1 MEDLAASDP
10 VDQPFQVR
18 DCTIIT
24 RMGGVDTAMNLRE
37 LRERV
42 AAIPV
47 ECIFHHFHETLIRP
61 TFDDPEF
68 RNDFAVWASRHLR
81 DRVLAERLG
90 ILNPYSFEDFEQLR
104 ATIIDIID
112 ERLSEIPFIP
122 WVPKG
127 QEFHFMRAAT
137 VIFDTGVVLCTPGD
151 LLEHIPKMSL
161 STIYYHFV
169 EARRR
174 TPNRSDDFTAWLQ
187 GLTESPLEIIQ
198 ALERIDFYFLNL
210 TELKAKLVKT
220 AKNFNQEE
228 LQHGSIAESV

>member
-1 MEDLAASDP
+1 
-10 VDQPFQVR
+10 
-18 DCTIIT
+18 
-24 RMGGVDTAMNLRE
+24 MGGVDTAMNLRE
-37 LRERV
+37 LRERIAV
-42 AAIPV
+42 IPV
-47 ECIFHHFHETLIRP
+47 ECIFHHFYETLIRP

-68 RNDFAVWASRHLR
+68 RNDFAIWASRHLR

-112 ERLSEIPFIP
+112 ERLSEIPHIP

-127 QEFHFMRAAT
+127 HEFHFMRAAT
-137 VIFDTGVVLCTPGD
+137 VVFDTGVMLCTPED

-174 TPNRSDDFTAWLQ
+174 TPVRSDDFTAWLD
-187 GLTESPLEIIQ
+187 GLSEPPLELIQ
-198 ALERIDFYFLNL
+198 ALEQIDFYFLNL
-210 TELKAKLVKT
+210 RELKEKLVAITKD
-220 AKNFNQEE
+220 FNREE
-228 LQHGSIAESV
+228 VQHGGVAERV